1 MSITRCR
8 YCDQDNPADSKFCS
22 SCGGALHL
30 PPHLA
35 SCPRCGAVNPATAT
49 VCCWCRNQMPRGKSL
64 PRPRSRV
71 IVGTAAL
78 AAVAVV
84 GYYTYRQL
92 SYADAPQAPAASS
105 DSSARRA
112 PADAVFL
119 DGNAA
124 AADPKSASAD
134 EGAALTVPAT
144 SPLGTP
150 PAEPTRAA
158 ANPARAAR
166 QPIKSEEAKAGEPGL
181 FRSEACTEANAA
193 LGLCAMKSAQKKD
206 PETAAAVEAAIK
218 RPPTTGAGSSGGQE
232 PSRPQ
237 TCTEAVAALGLC
249 TSSPTQRRE

>member
-1 MSITRCR
+1 MLRR
-8 YCDQDNPADSKFCS
+8 
-22 SCGGALHL
+22 
-30 PPHLA
+30 
-35 SCPRCGAVNPATAT
+35 R
-49 VCCWCRNQMPRGKSL
+49 SL

-71 IVGTAAL
+71 IVGTAVL
-78 AAVAVV
+78 ATVAVV

-92 SYADAPQAPAASS
+92 SYAEAPQPPASS

-158 ANPARAAR
+158 ASPARAAR
-166 QPIKSEEAKAGEPGL
+166 QPVKSEEAKAGEPGL

-193 LGLCAMKSAQKKD
+193 LGLCAGKSAQKKD
-206 PETAAAVEAAIK
+206 PAAVEAAIK

-232 PSRPQ
+232 PPRPQ

>member
-92 SYADAPQAPAASS
+92 SYADAPHPPAPSS

-112 PADAVFL
+112 PAEAVFL

-124 AADPKSASAD
+124 AGDPKSASAD

-232 PSRPQ
+232 PPRPQ

>member
-1 MSITRCR
+1 MGDLEAGCPAPTVSPAAEPPYNAGCQRKSPGRLEDSFMSRSRCR

-49 VCCWCRNQMPRGKSL
+49 VCCWCRNQMPRRSSL
-64 PRPRSRV
+64 PHPRSRV
-71 IVGTAAL
+71 LVGTAAL

-92 SYADAPQAPAASS
+92 SYADAPQPPAASS

-124 AADPKSASAD
+124 AGDPKSASAD

-144 SPLGTP
+144 SPVG
-150 PAEPTRAA
+150 
-158 ANPARAAR
+158 
-166 QPIKSEEAKAGEPGL
+166 
-181 FRSEACTEANAA
+181 
-193 LGLCAMKSAQKKD
+193 
-206 PETAAAVEAAIK
+206 
-218 RPPTTGAGSSGGQE
+218 
-232 PSRPQ
+232 
-237 TCTEAVAALGLC
+237 
-249 TSSPTQRRE
+249 

>member
-1 MSITRCR
+1 MALTRCR
-8 YCDQDNPADSKFCS
+8 YCEHENPADSKFCS

-49 VCCWCRNQMPRGKSL
+49 VCCWCRNQLPRSRSL

-71 IVGTAAL
+71 LVGTAAL

-105 DSSARRA
+105 DSSARRV
-112 PADAVFL
+112 PADPVFL

-124 AADPKSASAD
+124 AADPKSAGAG
-134 EGAALTVPAT
+134 EGAVLTVPAT
-144 SPLGTP
+144 SPLATP

-158 ANPARAAR
+158 ADPPRAAR
-166 QPIKSEEAKAGEPGL
+166 QPVKSQEAKAGEPGL
-181 FRSEACTEANAA
+181 FRSDACTQANAA
-193 LGLCAMKSAQKKD
+193 LGLCAMKSAQKK
-206 PETAAAVEAAIK
+206 ETAAVEAAIK
-218 RPPTTGAGSSGGQE
+218 RPPTTGAGGSGGQE
-232 PSRPQ
+232 PPRPQ

-249 TSSPTQRRE
+249 TSSATQRRE